1 MCLRWRKINVPCRD
15 TRSLHFNAD
24 FQYKPTT
31 TGDTHHIRNPWFLLS
46 HSPRDAVN
54 SQPSEWLNGPVT
66 VCFCAFSECNCHGK
80 AEECHFN
87 QTVADLSLSLDI
99 HGQRRGGGV
108 CVGCRDYTAGINCE
122 TCMPGF
128 YRPAG
133 VEIILCLI
141 LCPKLMQTACNTLF
155 TWPGERWWR

>member
-1 MCLRWRKINVPCRD
+1 M
-15 TRSLHFNAD
+15 
-24 FQYKPTT
+24 
-31 TGDTHHIRNPWFLLS
+31 
-46 HSPRDAVN
+46 
-54 SQPSEWLNGPVT
+54 
-66 VCFCAFSECNCHGK
+66 CFCAFSECNCHGK

-122 TCMPGF
+122 TCIPGF

-133 VEIILCLI
+133 VEIILCLV
-141 LCPKLMQTACNTLF
+141 LCPKLMQLHVTPFL
-155 TWPGERWWR
+155 PGQVSADEDNPCIPCSCDLRGSASQLCVPDSNQATPSRKSNFSCLVF